1 MGVMS
6 RFESMMQGVVEGGFG
21 KLFRTRLQTVEL
33 ANKLVRAM
41 ENNLDLGPSR
51 RTAPNVYH
59 VHLSQRDYDYFGKA
73 SGDVVATLQNALVT
87 TARNRDYF
95 LSSRPA
101 IIFDLDYSQVTGQVR
116 IDAQI
121 LDARNPANDP
131 NAEYEATRSMS
142 PAQAAALVQQAQ
154 AHGQGQAPA
163 RPLSPSPE
171 TLPPTWL
178 TLYRP
183 SQGQPMKLTKPVI
196 QIGRHLTNDVVINGK
211 RVSRHHAQ
219 IRYEH
224 GQWVLYDLG
233 STNGVGINGV
243 LTHQPVPLK
252 NNDRVAV
259 GEFEFI
265 FQRR

>member
-6 RFESMMQGVVEGGFG
+6 RFESMMQGVVEGSFG

-73 SGDVVATLQNALVT
+73 PGDAVATLQNALVT
-87 TARNRDYF
+87 TARDRDYF

-101 IIFDLDYSQVTGQVR
+101 IIFSLDNSETTGQVR

-121 LDARNPANDP
+121 LDAHSLNDP
-131 NAEYEATRSMS
+131 NAALEATRSMS

-154 AHGQGQAPA
+154 AQMQAPA
-163 RPLSPSPE
+163 QPIPRPE
-171 TLPPTWL
+171 TLPPAWL

-219 IRYEH
+219 IRFEH

-259 GEFEFI
+259 GEFEFV

>member
-1 MGVMS
+1 MGVMN
-6 RFESMMQGVVEGGFG
+6 RFESMMQGIVEGGFG

-59 VHLSQRDYDYFGKA
+59 VHLGQRDYDYFA
-73 SGDVVATLQNALVT
+73 QAPDEVVATLQHTLVT
-87 TARNRDYF
+87 TARERDYF
-95 LSSRPA
+95 LSSRPV
-101 IIFDLDYSQVTGQVR
+101 IVFDLDTSQTTGQVR
-116 IDAQI
+116 IDTQI
-121 LDARNPANDP
+121 LDTHHLANDP
-131 NAEYEATRSMS
+131 DAVIEATRSMS
-142 PAQAAALVQQAQ
+142 PAQAALLVQQVQ
-154 AHGQGQAPA
+154 AQGQAPVAPQA
-163 RPLSPSPE
+163 RPP
-171 TLPPTWL
+171 TLPPAWL
-178 TLYRP
+178 TLRKP

-219 IRYEH
+219 IRFEH
-224 GQWVLYDLG
+224 GQWTLYDLG
-233 STNGVGINGV
+233 STNGVGINGA

-252 NNDRVAV
+252 NNDRVTV

>member
-1 MGVMS
+1 MN
-6 RFESMMQGVVEGGFG
+6 RFESIMQGLVEGGFG

-59 VHLSQRDYDYFGKA
+59 VHLSQRDYDYFGNA
-73 SGDVVATLQNALVT
+73 PGDVMATLQNALVMA
-87 TARNRDYF
+87 ARDRDYF

-101 IIFDLDYSQVTGQVR
+101 IVFTLDNNQVTGQVH
-116 IDAQI
+116 IVTQI
-121 LDARNPANDP
+121 LDAHNLPNDP
-131 NAEYEATRSMS
+131 NAALEATRSMS
-142 PAQAAALVQQAQ
+142 PAQAAALAQQAQ
-154 AHGQGQAPA
+154 AQPLP
-163 RPLSPSPE
+163 RPE
-171 TLPPTWL
+171 ALPPTWL
-178 TLYRP
+178 TLYKP

-259 GEFEFI
+259 GEFEFV

>member
-6 RFESMMQGVVEGGFG
+6 RFEAMMQGVVEGGFG

-59 VHLSQRDYDYFGKA
+59 VHLSQRDFDYFGKA
-73 SGDVVATLQNALVT
+73 PSDALITLQNALVN
-87 TARNRDYF
+87 TARDRDYF

-101 IIFDLDYSQVTGQVR
+101 ITFDLDNSQVTGQVR
-116 IDAQI
+116 IDAEI
-121 LDARNPANDP
+121 VDARDLANDP
-131 NAEYEATRSMS
+131 NAAYEATRSMS
-142 PAQAAALVQQAQ
+142 PAQAAAFVQQAQ
-154 AHGQGQAPA
+154 AQVNARPQQAP
-163 RPLSPSPE
+163 PQ

-178 TLYRP
+178 TLYKP

-219 IRYEH
+219 VRYEH

>member
-1 MGVMS
+1 MGVMN
-6 RFESMMQGVVEGGFG
+6 RFESMMQGIVEGGFG
-21 KLFRTRLQTVEL
+21 RLFRTRLQSVEL

-59 VHLSQRDYDYFGKA
+59 VHLSQRDYDYFDHA
-73 SGDVVATLQNALVT
+73 PGDVVATLQNALVMA
-87 TARNRDYF
+87 ARERDYF

-101 IIFDLDYSQVTGQVR
+101 IVFDLDDSVVTGQVR
-116 IDAQI
+116 IDTQI
-121 LDARNPANDP
+121 LDAHHLANDP
-131 NAEYEATRSMS
+131 DAALEATRSMS
-142 PAQAAALVQQAQ
+142 PAQAAVLMQQVQAQ
-154 AHGQGQAPA
+154 GYAPA
-163 RPLSPSPE
+163 PAPPRPES
-171 TLPPTWL
+171 LPPAWL
-178 TLYRP
+178 TLYKP
-183 SQGQPMKLTKPVI
+183 SQGQPMKLSKPVI

-219 IRYEH
+219 IRFEH
-224 GQWVLYDLG
+224 GQWVLYDMG
-233 STNGVGINGV
+233 STNGVGINGA

-259 GEFEFI
+259 GEFEFV